1 MYCLKDAVNKLTPEH
16 RIYAFDHRRRDD
28 SLGKCFLCLTDVE
41 FVSVVRNNTY
51 GNHFYEILLP
61 DRPTKI
67 FVDIET
73 EAGDY
78 ERVKQGVNILENM
91 LVEIC
96 EVIADTKASFI
107 ILDSSNEKKCS
118 FHLIGGPYFKN
129 LYHVGALLRKLTCFI
144 HLKRE
149 EDPNMNYLF
158 DNDGKYI
165 VDEAIYTLN
174 RQFRLA
180 EMCKLGSNRVLKGC
194 TWKESLLQGVC
205 EQPAVCLEIDD
216 AEPLSTSY
224 SALDMFTC
232 VDGVW
237 IRKGA
242 CRQQQQR
249 LRCDYLPSALSGV
262 VEFLETQWSITNTQF
277 NISTGCYMM
286 STPSKHCNIAR
297 RTHKGNHI
305 WFKLDPWKREVVQ
318 KCFDDSCRN
327 LEYKLNIPPT
337 VWDSWIKMT
346 HRKVDIT
353 PIARSD

>member
-1 MYCLKDAVNKLTPEH
+1 MFCLKDTIVNLTEDH
-16 RIYAFDHRRRDD
+16 RIYAFDHRRRDN
-28 SLGKCFLCLTDVE
+28 SLGKCFLCLTDAE
-41 FVSVVRNNTY
+41 FASVVSQNTY

-61 DRPTKI
+61 DSPTKI

-91 LVEIC
+91 LIEIC
-96 EVIADTKASFI
+96 EVIAQTKATFTV
-107 ILDSSNEKKCS
+107 LDSSNEKKCS

-180 EMCKLGSNRVLKGC
+180 EMCKLGSTRVLKGC
-194 TWKESLLQGVC
+194 TWKESLLQGAC
-205 EQPAVCLEIDD
+205 EQPVVCLEIDD

-237 IRKGA
+237 IRKGS

-249 LRCDYLPSALSGV
+249 LRCDYLPSALNGV
-262 VEFLETQWSITNTQF
+262 IEFLESQWSITNTQF
-277 NISTGCYMM
+277 NISTGCYML
-286 STPSKHCNIAR
+286 STPSKRCNIAKR
-297 RTHKGNHI
+297 AHRGNHI

-318 KCFDDSCRN
+318 KCFDDCCRN
-327 LEYKLNIPPT
+327 REWKLNIPLA
-337 VWDSWIKMT
+337 VWDPWIKMT
-346 HRKVDIT
+346 HCKVDIT
-353 PIARSD
+353 P